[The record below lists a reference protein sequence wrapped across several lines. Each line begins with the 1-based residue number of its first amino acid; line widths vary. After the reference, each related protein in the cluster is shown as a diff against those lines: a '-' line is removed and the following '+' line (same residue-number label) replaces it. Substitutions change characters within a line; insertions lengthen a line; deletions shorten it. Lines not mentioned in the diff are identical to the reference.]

1 MKIAIP
7 AVIFAVLLFSLPNAP
22 YAATYYVS
30 PGRDYHLLET
40 APAID
45 AGATLPE
52 ITDDLNGNIRPR
64 GAGYDMGAYEFIFAQ
79 CPDCSEDTVVLKNI
93 TFASNTTCECVG
105 AQFIIIGTGV
115 VVEPGAIVTFKA
127 PLVKG
132 QDGFHAPNS
141 ATVYI
146 RQ

>member
-1 MKIAIP
+1 MRIAT
-7 AVIFAVLLFSLPNAP
+7 ALS
-22 YAATYYVS
+22 AT
-30 PGRDYHLLET
+30 
-40 APAID
+40 
-45 AGATLPE
+45 
-52 ITDDLNGNIRPR
+52 
-64 GAGYDMGAYEFIFAQ
+64 
-79 CPDCSEDTVVLKNI
+79 
-93 TFASNTTCECVG
+93 TFN
-105 AQFIIIGTGV
+105 IIIGTGV